1 MDVTWL
7 NSNLT
12 AQRVDDLN
20 SKMNINNNSRFE
32 RKKNG
37 CSLPGQFGP
46 TRRERD

>member
-20 SKMNINNNSRFE
+20 SKMNTINSRFE
-32 RKKNG
+32 KKKNG
-37 CSLPGQFGP
+37 RSLPGQFGP